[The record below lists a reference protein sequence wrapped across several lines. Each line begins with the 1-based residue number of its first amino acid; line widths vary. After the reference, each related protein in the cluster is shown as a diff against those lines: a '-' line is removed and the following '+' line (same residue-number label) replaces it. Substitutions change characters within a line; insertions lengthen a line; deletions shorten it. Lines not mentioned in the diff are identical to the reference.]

1 MQQAFPTSRVKSSR
15 QYPAHDGH
23 VGQRH
28 SPGGHECPEQD
39 TEGPKGH
46 RLTEDIP
53 TGEQQRLRWAA
64 TLTPHTHPQPT
75 GFWEQGP
82 RDSD

>member
-1 MQQAFPTSRVKSSR
+1 MTVTLGRGTARVGMSAQSRT
-15 QYPAHDGH
+15 
-23 VGQRH
+23 QR
-28 SPGGHECPEQD
+28 
-39 TEGPKGH
+39 GPRVH